1 MFKKIINN
9 FCKDRYFIFSVCLC
23 LISLISICI
32 RIIPISMP
40 LITKM
45 LLICP
50 IISIFVFLLFTSIK
64 DAHIKDIANWQG
76 ILFICIG
83 IILYT
88 IRIIV
93 MKTSFADVQEETFSM
108 VFFFLGIMLLGR
120 FRKWNKKASFL
131 CVGVAIHYLAV
142 FGKIYFFILL
152 ITILTACV
160 CFFLYSIVCYMRKSD
175 KSKALI
181 PYLYV
186 SCCIILSILI

>member
-1 MFKKIINN
+1 MLRKIINKFN
-9 FCKDRYFIFSVCLC
+9 EDKYFTFSACLC
-23 LISLISICI
+23 LICLISICTH
-32 RIIPISMP
+32 IIPISMP
-40 LITKM
+40 LVTKM

-50 IISIFVFLLFTSIK
+50 IISIFVFLMFASIK
-64 DAHIKDIANWQG
+64 DAQMKDIANWQG

-120 FRKWNKKASFL
+120 FRKWNKKASFFFT
-131 CVGVAIHYLAV
+131 GVAIHYLAV
-142 FGKIYFFILL
+142 FGKTYYFVLL
-152 ITILTACV
+152 ITILAACV
-160 CFFLYSIVCYMRKSD
+160 CFFLYSIVCYMRKSN